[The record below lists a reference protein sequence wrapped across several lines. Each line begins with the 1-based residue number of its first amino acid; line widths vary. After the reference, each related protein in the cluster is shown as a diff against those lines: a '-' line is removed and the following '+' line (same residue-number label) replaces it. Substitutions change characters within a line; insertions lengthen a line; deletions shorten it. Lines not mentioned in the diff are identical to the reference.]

1 MKNKHNIICN
11 DMLAPI
17 HKESPVMVDAA
28 GVSLIDETGKE
39 YIDLNEMCL
48 VLGQKNKDYINAVT
62 KTFQGITS
70 SKDGLMQKK
79 KELFDYFAKTTN
91 GDFVAAHLTT
101 SGSEA
106 VEWSVRLAKK
116 IKGKSEVISFW
127 NSIHGRTYLTSSLSG
142 LPRRKVEYGLK
153 APGIL
158 SVPYPQCSR
167 CEFEGACG
175 NGNFPCIDF
184 IQKQYNYSTAQD
196 VAAIIMEP
204 YLGSCIAFPPK
215 GYIKAL
221 YDWSKSKDMFF
232 IMDEVQSAMGR
243 TGQMYCYQQEGI
255 IPDMLV
261 LGKALGNGMHI
272 SALLV
277 KEQPANNCLPAI
289 SGGVGDELVACS
301 AACEVFR
308 QLEGGLLEHI
318 NELGEYIDKELQTVK
333 NNIHV
338 CSIRGRGLAWAVEFK
353 NSSISD
359 IVFDYLNDKGF
370 LVGQGDEFIYIKPPY
385 VITKEQLKQFID
397 ALKEAIEL

>member
-1 MKNKHNIICN
+1 MKNKQNIICN

-17 HKESPVMVDAA
+17 YKDSPVMVDAT

-48 VLGQKNKDYINAVT
+48 VLGQKNKDYINSIT
-62 KTFQGITS
+62 KALHGITS
-70 SKDGLMQKK
+70 LKDGSMQKK
-79 KELFDYFAKTTN
+79 KELYDYFAKTTN
-91 GDFVAAHLTT
+91 GDFKAAHLTT

-106 VEWSVRLAKK
+106 VEWAVRLAKK
-116 IKGKSEVISFW
+116 ITGRSEIISFW

-153 APGIL
+153 APGIM
-158 SVPYPQCSR
+158 STPYPQCNE
-167 CEFEGACG
+167 CEFEGTCG
-175 NGNFPCIDF
+175 NGNFRCIDF
-184 IQKQYNYSTAQD
+184 IQKQYNYSTAHD
-196 VAAIIMEP
+196 VAAIIIEP

-221 YDWSKSKDMFF
+221 YDWAKSKDMFF

-255 IPDMLV
+255 KPDMLV

-277 KEQPANNCLPAI
+277 REQPPDNCLPAI
-289 SGGVGDELVACS
+289 SGGVGDELIACS

-308 QLEGGLLEHI
+308 QLENGLLDHI
-318 NELGEYIDKELQTVK
+318 NEVGKYIEKEMQTVK
-333 NNIHV
+333 SSESVSNV
-338 CSIRGRGLAWAVEFK
+338 RGRGLVWAVEFK
-353 NSSISD
+353 DLAISD
-359 IVFDYLNDKGF
+359 MLFDYLKCRGF
-370 LVGQGDEFIYIKPPY
+370 LIGHVNNFIYIKPPY
-385 VITKEQLKQFID
+385 VITKEQIKQFID
-397 ALKEAIEL
+397 VLKEAIGL

>member
-1 MKNKHNIICN
+1 MKNQHNIICN
-11 DMLAPI
+11 DMLEPI
-17 HKESPVMVDAA
+17 HKESLVMVDAS
-28 GVSLIDETGKE
+28 GVSLIDKAGKE

-48 VLGQKNKDYINAVT
+48 VLGQKNEDYISAVT
-62 KTFQGITS
+62 KALQGITS
-70 SKDGLMQKK
+70 SKDGSLLKK
-79 KELFDYFAKTTN
+79 KELYSYFAKTTN
-91 GDFVAAHLTT
+91 GDFEAAHLTT

-106 VEWSVRLAKK
+106 VEWAVRLAKK

-158 SVPYPQCSR
+158 SVPYPQCNG
-167 CEFEGACG
+167 CKFEGSCG
-175 NGNFPCIDF
+175 NGKFACMDL

-204 YLGSCIAFPPK
+204 YLGSCITFPPK
-215 GYIKAL
+215 GYIKVL
-221 YDWSKSKDMFF
+221 YDWAKSKDMFF

-289 SGGVGDELVACS
+289 SGGVGDELLACS

-308 QLEGGLLEHI
+308 QLENGLLNHVNDI
-318 NELGEYIDKELQTVK
+318 GKYIEKELQTVK
-333 NNIHV
+333 SSEYICN
-338 CSIRGRGLAWAVEFK
+338 IRGRGLVWAIEFK
-353 NSSISD
+353 DSAISD
-359 IVFDYLNDKGF
+359 EVFDYLNSRGF
-370 LVGQGDEFIYIKPPY
+370 LAGRGDNFIYIKPPY
-385 VITKEQLKQFID
+385 VITKEQIKQFID
-397 ALKEAIEL
+397 VLKEAIKL